1 MSAKHLLLRTQAQ
14 EKVLRG
20 VSQLADAVRVTLG
33 PAAKAI
39 LIERKW
45 GRPLVSDDG
54 VTIAK
59 EFELE
64 DPEENLGVQLG
75 REPAER
81 TQTAVGDGTTTAT
94 LLTHALVS
102 EGWRNVV
109 AGASAIELK
118 RGLEHGLGIVV
129 AALKGVSRPV
139 QSRKEKAQVATI
151 SAHGD
156 ATLGNLVADA
166 IEKVGGEG
174 VISVEEAKGTE
185 TALEVVEGM
194 QFDQGYLSPY
204 FVTDAER
211 MECVLQ
217 DASVLL
223 YGKRISTLE
232 TLVPVLEQVVKTGRS
247 LLVVAE
253 DVESEA
259 LATLVVNKVR
269 GTLHCA
275 AVKAPGFGDRR
286 KALLE
291 DMAILTGGQVLAEE
305 LGVKLESVN
314 ISMLGKAQRVL
325 VGREHTT
332 LVGGAGDKAAIQA
345 RLEQLRREI
354 KRATSDYDREKL
366 EERLGKLSGGVAVI
380 RVGAASESEL
390 KTRKDAFDDA
400 INSTRAA
407 VAEGIVP
414 GAGLAYLRAR
424 EALAREEPKLEGD
437 RRTAVRILGSALET
451 VTRQIAQN
459 AGLDA
464 GVVVERMKSGTGSFG
479 LDAARGIYVDLTE
492 AGVIDATK
500 VLRVALENAVS
511 TAGVLLLAEGTMTEI
526 RSKKDEEK
534 ATLPE

>member
-1 MSAKHLLLRTQAQ
+1 
-14 EKVLRG
+14 
-20 VSQLADAVRVTLG
+20 
-33 PAAKAI
+33 
-39 LIERKW
+39 
-45 GRPLVSDDG
+45 
-54 VTIAK
+54 
-59 EFELE
+59 
-64 DPEENLGVQLG
+64 
-75 REPAER
+75 
-81 TQTAVGDGTTTAT
+81 
-94 LLTHALVS
+94 
-102 EGWRNVV
+102 
-109 AGASAIELK
+109 
-118 RGLEHGLGIVV
+118 
-129 AALKGVSRPV
+129 SRPV

-156 ATLGNLVADA
+156 ATIGNLVADA
-166 IEKVGGEG
+166 IEKVGAEG

-217 DASVLL
+217 DAMVLL
-223 YGKRISTLE
+223 YGKRISSLE
-232 TLVPVLEQVVKTGRS
+232 GLVPVLEQVVKTGRS

-253 DVESEA
+253 DVDGEA

-291 DMAILTGGQVLAEE
+291 DMATLTGGQVLAEE
-305 LGVKLESVN
+305 LGVKLETVN
-314 ISMLGKAQRVL
+314 LSMLGRVQRVVL
-325 VGREHTT
+325 DREHTT
-332 LVGGAGDKAAIQA
+332 LVGGAGDKQAIQA

-354 KRATSDYDREKL
+354 KRTTSDYDREKL
-366 EERLGKLSGGVAVI
+366 QERLGKLAGGVAVI
-380 RVGAASESEL
+380 RVGAASETEL
-390 KTRKDAFDDA
+390 KSRKDAFDDA

-414 GAGLAYLRAR
+414 GAGLAFLRAR
-424 EALAREEPKLEGD
+424 ELLSKEEPKLEGD
-437 RRTAVRILGSALET
+437 RRTAVRILGSALESI
-451 VTRQIAQN
+451 TRQIAQN
-459 AGLDA
+459 SGMDP
-464 GVVVERMKSGTGSFG
+464 GVVVDRMRTGTGSFG
-479 LDAARGIYVDLTE
+479 LDASRGAYVDLTE

-511 TAGVLLLAEGTMTEI
+511 TAGVLLLAEGTMTEV

-534 ATLPE
+534 APLTE